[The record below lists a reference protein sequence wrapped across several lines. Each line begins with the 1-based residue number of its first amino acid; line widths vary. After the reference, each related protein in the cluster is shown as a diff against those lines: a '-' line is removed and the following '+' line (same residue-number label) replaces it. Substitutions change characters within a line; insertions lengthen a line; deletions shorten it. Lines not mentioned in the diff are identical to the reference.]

1 MRRAVLQVLTWATV
15 AGAVVSA
22 LWLASVDPGWPEWR
36 HLPTTASHR

>member
-22 LWLASVDPGWPEWR
+22 LWLASVDPGWPEW
-36 HLPTTASHR
+36 HQLPTPATNR